1 MKAERKQKE
10 AKVRKKCVNNP
21 SQAIPFVSL
30 STFIPSRNCRAQH
43 AASSAYHAAST
54 AQHAANTQCWER
66 KRTRERRHRSS
77 QREREQR
84 ERAVCSFSKF
94 EFRICCRLPAAV
106 IVVVVI
112 LHAAKRKKENSN
124 KKSKNTRWGALEKRT
139 ARHWPWSTA
148 NCGMLLPLLL
158 LLLLPIR
165 HSRALALP
173 AVSLWPDGGICLA
186 RLAKKQ
192 LRLIISYAPAMC
204 LCVLSC
210 LCRTH

>member
-1 MKAERKQKE
+1 MLPAVLIMLV
-10 AKVRKKCVNNP
+10 A
-21 SQAIPFVSL
+21 L
-30 STFIPSRNCRAQH
+30 RNMLP
-43 AASSAYHAAST
+43 
-54 AQHAANTQCWER
+54 
-66 KRTRERRHRSS
+66 TRNVE
-77 QREREQR
+77 RERERASANTGQAKERGNR

-192 LRLIISYAPAMC
+192 LRL
-204 LCVLSC
+204 
-210 LCRTH
+210 